1 MIRRL
6 GALAVAGALGLAAC
20 ASDGPAVSGIVVAVD
35 GDLTGVRSFDVQTT
49 GGERLVFVPG
59 PELSTFDHGSPLTH
73 LGDHLRSGAPIE
85 VVYATASDGTLIAV
99 VVRDA

>member
-1 MIRRL
+1 MSRRL

-35 GDLTGVRSFDVQTT
+35 GDLTGVRSFDLQTI
-49 GGERLVFVPG
+49 GGERLVFIPG
-59 PELSTFDHGSPLTH
+59 SELSAFDHAPLTH

-85 VVYATASDGTLIAV
+85 VVYATASDGTLVAL